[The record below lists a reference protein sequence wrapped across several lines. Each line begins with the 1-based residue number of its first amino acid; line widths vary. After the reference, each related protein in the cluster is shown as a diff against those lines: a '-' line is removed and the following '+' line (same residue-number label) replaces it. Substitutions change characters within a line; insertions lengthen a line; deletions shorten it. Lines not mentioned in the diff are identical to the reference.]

1 MASNGNIKTENYI
14 EIEDENMTVLINIL
28 GIIVLIGGLYLF
40 SANKKMVNKKMII
53 KAFVI
58 QIVLAFL
65 LVKFPLGRATL
76 EVVSDFVTNILSY
89 GVVGLEFIFGT
100 LSSSEGVSGYIFGIQ
115 VLGNIIFISALV
127 AGLYYLGVIGA
138 VVKVI
143 GGVIGKILGTSKVE
157 SFVAVANMFLGQ
169 TESPILVSKYL
180 GGMTESEIMLVLVSG
195 MGSMS
200 ATVLMGYAGMGI
212 PMEYLLIGGALVPLG
227 SIIVSKL
234 LLPEVNIRQ
243 SEALDEAAITT
254 DQDVS
259 IDNKGDNANLIA
271 AVSQGASD
279 GLSMALGIGASLIAI
294 ISLVALVNGLL
305 SIVGLSLEQILSYL
319 FAPIGFLMG
328 LPKQDILTA
337 SQLLGSKLVLNEFV
351 AFGQLGEVI
360 NSLDYR
366 SGLMMAIS
374 LTGFANISSMGICI
388 SGISV
393 FCPEKR
399 NQLAKLAFKGMLGGF
414 FVSVLSALVVG
425 LIIAL

>member
-1 MASNGNIKTENYI
+1 
-14 EIEDENMTVLINIL
+14 MTILINVL
-28 GIIVLIGGLYLF
+28 GIATLIVGLYIF
-40 SANKKMVNKKMII
+40 SANKKYIDKKMIL

-58 QIVLAFL
+58 QFVLAFL
-65 LVKFPLGRATL
+65 LVKFPLGRVVL
-76 EVVSDFVTNILSY
+76 GWVSDVVTNILSY
-89 GVVGLEFIFGT
+89 GMVGLDFIFGS
-100 LSSSEGVSGYIFGIQ
+100 LSNAGAPTGFVFGVQ

-143 GGVIGKILGTSKVE
+143 GGIIGKILGTSKVE

-180 GGMTESEIMLVLVSG
+180 GGMTESEIMLVLISG

-234 LLPEVNIRQ
+234 MLPETEIDK
-243 SEALDEAAITT
+243 SLALDEAATSTSEGIN
-254 DQDVS
+254 

-271 AVSQGASD
+271 AISQGAGD
-279 GLSMALGIGASLIAI
+279 GLNMALGIGASLIAI
-294 ISLVALVNGLL
+294 ISLVALVNGALGV
-305 SIVGLSLEQILSYL
+305 VGLSLEQILSYL

-351 AFGQLGEVI
+351 AFGQLGEII

-388 SGISV
+388 TGISV

-399 NQLAKLAFKGMLGGF
+399 NQLAKLAFRGMLGGF

-425 LIIAL
+425 LIVAL

>member
-1 MASNGNIKTENYI
+1 
-14 EIEDENMTVLINIL
+14 MTVLINIL
-28 GIIVLIGGLYLF
+28 GIAILLGGLYLL
-40 SANKKMVNKKMII
+40 SSNKEKINKKMIL
-53 KAFVI
+53 KALGI
-58 QIVLAFL
+58 QLVLAFL
-65 LVKFPLGRATL
+65 LVKFPLGRVAL
-76 EVVSDFVTNILSY
+76 GWVSDVVTNILSY
-89 GVVGLEFIFGT
+89 GAVGLDFIFGS
-100 LSSSEGVSGYIFGIQ
+100 LSDASAPTGMVFGIS

-127 AGLYYLGVIGA
+127 AALYYLGIIGA
-138 VVKVI
+138 IVKVI

-180 GGMTESEIMLVLVSG
+180 GSMTESEIMLVLVSG

-234 LLPEVNIRQ
+234 LLPEINENK
-243 SEALDEAAITT
+243 SLALDEAAISS
-254 DQDVS
+254 DDEVS

-271 AVSQGASD
+271 AISQGASD
-279 GLSMALGIGASLIAI
+279 GLNMALGIGASLIAI
-294 ISLVALVNGLL
+294 ISLVALVNGVLGV
-305 SIVGLSLEQILSYL
+305 VGLSLEQILSYV

-328 LPKQDILTA
+328 LPKDQILIA

-351 AFGQLGEVI
+351 AFGQLGEI
-360 NSLDYR
+360 IKSLDYR
-366 SGLMMAIS
+366 TGLMMAVS

-399 NQLAKLAFKGMLGGF
+399 NQLAKLAFRGMLGGF
-414 FVSVLSALVVG
+414 FVSVLSALIVG